1 MTAPRRRPPN
11 GAAIRSARTR
21 AAAGVEAEAGAEVG
35 AGAGAGATV
44 VATTCVGVLVVAVL
58 AMALQASILS
68 TPASA
73 GALPVNPP
81 LASMV
86 ISRPLPGYRAAPP
99 GPTNGPLTAEEFASQ
114 SSAPHQ
120 AERQFEGLANQPHFG
135 AYIRL
140 WADGSGPGR
149 GSNDLAVLF
158 FRIPRLDDAKSF
170 AAGLQAPFAGSSSIP
185 FDVPSVPSAHGYSIH
200 ISSPVRAVEQIVV
213 FRAGRYVVMTELAS
227 ASSASNPGA
236 LTPSEAISVSYLQ
249 YQAIRTGDP
258 RGSSDVTPVPAAP
271 KPTTPAGGG
280 ISAWVVVLVVLVV
293 AVGGLAVLAIRR
305 HRRPASLSDRVG
317 ADPWGPGGVFEA
329 FGAVIPG
336 DVDGSD
342 QRHPVRDVDA
352 DPLHPAR
359 MVPALVAAPLRAP
372 SAELLGLDGGE
383 PEPTGSNRSHA
394 GADRGSEPARD

>member
-1 MTAPRRRPPN
+1 MPSRRLRPP
-11 GAAIRSARTR
+11 A
-21 AAAGVEAEAGAEVG
+21 
-35 AGAGAGATV
+35 AGATIRGLL
-44 VATTCVGVLVVAVL
+44 TTAVAVAL
-58 AMALQASILS
+58 AVAVPM
-68 TPASA
+68 SA
-73 GALPVNPP
+73 GRTTAGAADAAGPADTATVPP
-81 LASMV
+81 LQSLM
-86 ISRPLPGYRAAPP
+86 ISQPLPGYTVAPT
-99 GPTNGPLTAEEFASQ
+99 GPTDGPLTPTEFGSQSTSPQRAEEQFDAL
-114 SSAPHQ
+114 A
-120 AERQFEGLANQPHFG
+120 AEPDFG
-135 AYIRL
+135 AFIRL
-140 WADGSGPGR
+140 WTDGTGPGE
-149 GSNDLAVLF
+149 GANDVAVLL
-158 FRIPRLDDAKSF
+158 FRIPRLGDAESF
-170 AAGLQAPFAGSSSIP
+170 AAGLAAPFAGSDP
-185 FDVPSVPSAHGYSIH
+185 FDVPSIPGAHGYSVH
-200 ISSPVRAVEQIVV
+200 IATPVRAVEQIVV

-293 AVGGLAVLAIRR
+293 AVGGLAVLATRR

-336 DVDGSD
+336 DVNGSD

-383 PEPTGSNRSHA
+383 PESTGSNRSHA

>member
-1 MTAPRRRPPN
+1 MTAPRWRPPN
-11 GAAIRSARTR
+11 GAAIRSARARALVATAR
-21 AAAGVEAEAGAEVG
+21 VAEATVAAAVAV
-35 AGAGAGATV
+35 ATV
-44 VATTCVGVLVVAVL
+44 VALG
-58 AMALQASILS
+58 ALQVSILT
-68 TPASA
+68 TPAVA

-86 ISRPLPGYRAAPP
+86 IARPLPGYRAAPA

-114 SSAPHQ
+114 SSAPRR
-120 AERQFEGLANQPHFG
+120 AESQFEGLANQPHFG

-149 GSNDLAVLF
+149 GSNDLAVLV

-185 FDVPSVPSAHGYSIH
+185 FDVPSVPSAHGYSVH
-200 ISSPVRAVEQIVV
+200 ISAPVRAVEQIVV
-213 FRAGRYVVMTELAS
+213 FRAGQYVVMTELAS

-258 RGSSDVTPVPAAP
+258 RGSSDVKPIPAAP
-271 KPTTPAGGG
+271 KPAAPAGGG
-280 ISAWVVVLVVLVV
+280 ISAWVVVVVVVVVVVMVV
-293 AVGGLAVLAIRR
+293 AVGGLALLALRR
-305 HRRPASLSDRVG
+305 RRRPASLPERVST
-317 ADPWGPGGVFEA
+317 DPWGPGGVFEV

-336 DVDGSD
+336 DGNGSG

-359 MVPALVAAPLRAP
+359 MVPALVAAPSGAP
-372 SAELLGLDGGE
+372 SAELLGLNGEE
-383 PEPTGSNRSHA
+383 PERTGSTPSHA
-394 GADRGSEPARD
+394 GADRGSEPVRD

>member
-1 MTAPRRRPPN
+1 MTAPQWRPPRN
-11 GAAIRSARTR
+11 RAAIRSARAR
-21 AAAGVEAEAGAEVG
+21 AAM
-35 AGAGAGATV
+35 ATV
-44 VATTCVGVLVVAVL
+44 VVVATL
-58 AMALQASILS
+58 AVALQASILS
-68 TPASA
+68 TPAGA
-73 GALPVNPP
+73 GALPAYPP
-81 LASMV
+81 LSSMV

-114 SSAPHQ
+114 SSAPRRAQ
-120 AERQFEGLANQPHFG
+120 RQFEGLANQPHFG

-149 GSNDLAVLF
+149 GSNDLAILV

-170 AAGLQAPFAGSSSIP
+170 AAGLQAPFAGSSSVP
-185 FDVPSVPSAHGYSIH
+185 FDVPSVPSAHGYSVH

-213 FRAGRYVVMTELAS
+213 FRAGQYVVMTELAS

-236 LTPSEAISVSYLQ
+236 LTPSEAISVSYQQ

-258 RGSSDVTPVPAAP
+258 RGSSDVKPVPAR
-271 KPTTPAGGG
+271 PTPTAPAGGG
-280 ISAWVVVLVVLVV
+280 ISTWVVVLVVLVL
-293 AVGGLAVLAIRR
+293 AVGGLAVLAVRR
-305 HRRPASLSDRVG
+305 HRRPASLSDRVA

-336 DVDGSD
+336 DAGSG

-359 MVPALVAAPLRAP
+359 MVPALVAVPLSAP
-372 SAELLGLDGGE
+372 SAELLGLGGGK
-383 PEPTGSNRSHA
+383 PEPTGSTPSHA
-394 GADRGSEPARD
+394 GADRGPEPARD

>member
-1 MTAPRRRPPN
+1 MTAPRWRPPSE
-11 GAAIRSARTR
+11 AAIRSLRARAR
-21 AAAGVEAEAGAEVG
+21 AGAE
-35 AGAGAGATV
+35 ATV
-44 VATTCVGVLVVAVL
+44 VAARAGPTAGAGVVATCVG
-58 AMALQASILS
+58 AMAVAATLALVLQASILS
-68 TPASA
+68 TPAVA

-86 ISRPLPGYRAAPP
+86 ISRPLPGYRAAPA

-114 SSAPHQ
+114 SSAPRR

-149 GSNDLAVLF
+149 GSNDLAVLV
-158 FRIPRLDDAKSF
+158 FRIPRLDDAESF

-185 FDVPSVPSAHGYSIH
+185 FDVPSVPSAHGYSVH
-200 ISSPVRAVEQIVV
+200 ISAPVRAVEQIVV
-213 FRAGRYVVMTELAS
+213 FRAGQYVVMTELAS

-236 LTPSEAISVSYLQ
+236 LTPSEAISVSFLQ

-258 RGSSDVTPVPAAP
+258 RGSSDVNPAPAAP
-271 KPTTPAGGG
+271 TPTAPTGGG

-305 HRRPASLSDRVG
+305 RRGPASLSDRLAG
-317 ADPWGPGGVFEA
+317 DPWGPGGVFEA

-336 DVDGSD
+336 DGNGSG

-359 MVPALVAAPLRAP
+359 MVPALVAAPLSAP

-383 PEPTGSNRSHA
+383 PEPTGSHA
-394 GADRGSEPARD
+394 GADRGSEPVRD